1 MKSLLSVTPDTKA
14 EEKEVSG
21 ETLAIR
27 GGRPLTGRVEVKG
40 AKNLAT
46 KAMVAA
52 LLGDTTSVLRDVPGI
67 SDVQVVRS
75 LLEVHGVGVEDGDEP
90 GTLIFDPS
98 GAVSAHFE
106 EIDAHAGASRI
117 PILFCGPLLHLLGEA
132 LIPDLGGCRIGD
144 RPINFHMDAL
154 RAFGAIVDKTYE
166 GIRITAPNGL
176 HGANIELPYPSVGAT
191 EQVLLA
197 AVTAEGVTELSNAA
211 IEPEIID
218 LIALLQKMG
227 AIIWV
232 APDRILRIAG
242 VPRLRG
248 FTHTAMPDRLEVAS
262 WACAAIATG
271 GEITVRNAHQHDMMT
286 FLNMYRRV
294 GGEFHIDDEGIRF
307 WRASDRLHSI
317 PLETDVHP
325 GFMTDWQSPFVV
337 ALTQAEGIS
346 IIHETVYEDRFGYV
360 SALNEMGAQLQL
372 YRECLGGMPC
382 RFGQRNYLHSAVVA
396 GPKPLQAADVA
407 IPDLRGGFS
416 YVIAA
421 LVAQGTS
428 TLRNMGIIR
437 RGYED
442 FVSKLQSVG
451 AKVRA

>member
-1 MKSLLSVTPDTKA
+1 MRRAPAATTEVLEVTGGAPLHG
-14 EEKEVSG
+14 EV
-21 ETLAIR
+21 AVR
-27 GGRPLTGRVEVKG
+27 G
-40 AKNLAT
+40 AKNSVP
-46 KAMVAA
+46 KNMVAA
-52 LLGDTTSVLRDVPGI
+52 LLTEDDCVISNVPRIQDVEI
-67 SDVQVVRS
+67 VSDMLAVMGG
-75 LLEVHGVGVEDGDEP
+75 EVATPAP
-90 GTLIFDPS
+90 GTLRI
-98 GAVSAHFE
+98 SAADVHPTGLDQLKGF
-106 EIDAHAGASRI
+106 AGSSRI
-117 PILFCGPLLHLLGEA
+117 PILLCGPMLHRFGEA
-132 LIPDLGGCRIGD
+132 VVPTLGGCEIGS
-144 RPINFHMDAL
+144 RSVQFHIDAL
-154 RAFGAIVDKTYE
+154 RSLGASVDQHPD
-166 GIRITAPNGL
+166 GIHLKADRLVGTKL
-176 HGANIELPYPSVGAT
+176 RLEYPSVGAT
-191 EQVLLA
+191 EQVLFA
-197 AVTAEGVTELSNAA
+197 AVLAEGVTELSNAA

-232 APDRILRIAG
+232 APDRILRIEG

-271 GEITVRNAHQHDMMT
+271 GEITVRGARQQDMMT

-294 GGEFHIDDEGIRF
+294 GGELRVADDDIRF

-360 SALNEMGAQLQL
+360 SALNEMGAQVQL

-396 GPKPLQAADVA
+396 GPKALQAADVA

-421 LVAQGTS
+421 LVAEGTS
-428 TLRNMGIIR
+428 RLRNTGIIR

-442 FVSKLQSVG
+442 FVTKLQSVG